1 VTAEEPSD
9 GPVVRDRRRID
20 PKTGELRDA
29 PAGSAVG
36 QPAEQAGAGSGPA
49 GSEPKAASGAP
60 LAATEALA
68 AERLD
73 QLKRVQ
79 AEYVNYRRRVERDRD
94 LVRENAVAS
103 VMGELLGV
111 LDDIG
116 RARDHGDLTGA
127 FRSVGEAIEG
137 VTAKL
142 GLERY
147 GEPGDEFDPTI
158 HEALMHEYSDEV
170 TVPTCTKVLMPGYRF
185 GERVIRAARV
195 AVAEPTEAL
204 PEAEAEP
211 AGAADAEAEAE
222 PAGAADAEAEAEP
235 AGAADAEPKDASDA
249 EPKDASDAEPEE
261 KTDN

>member
-29 PAGSAVG
+29 PAGSAAG

-49 GSEPKAASGAP
+49 GSEPKAASGAATSEA
-60 LAATEALA
+60 LAAAEALA

-103 VMGELLGV
+103 VLGELLGV

-211 AGAADAEAEAE
+211 AGAADAE
-222 PAGAADAEAEAEP
+222 
-235 AGAADAEPKDASDA
+235 PKDASDA

-261 KTDN
+261 TTDN